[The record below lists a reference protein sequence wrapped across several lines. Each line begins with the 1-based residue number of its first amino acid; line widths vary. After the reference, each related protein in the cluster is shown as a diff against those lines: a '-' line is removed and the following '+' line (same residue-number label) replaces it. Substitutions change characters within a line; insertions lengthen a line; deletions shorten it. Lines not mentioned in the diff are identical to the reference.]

1 MTRLDG
7 RPHRFPAMIAAS
19 LAIASLAIGGARADE
34 PKPVTVVNTP
44 TVQAQQSGPWS
55 VSVLGGLSLAPGNL
69 VGIDPSQNLV
79 RLAAPP
85 PIQPFQSSSSL
96 FIDYPDDSW
105 QWTFSVP
112 SGKLL
117 IIEYVSG
124 SFTKKIGGSSDP
136 SQPPFLFTVTTTVG
150 GQTASHV
157 VPVRG
162 IFDYAGTQSWFQI
175 AEPVRLYAAG
185 GTSVTVKLLNFVS
198 AGYQEQGSVSLAG
211 QLQDAS

>member
-1 MTRLDG
+1 VRV
-7 RPHRFPAMIAAS
+7 AAC
-19 LAIASLAIGGARADE
+19 IPGARDE
-34 PKPVTVVNTP
+34 ALARSVTDTP
-44 TVQAQQSGPWS
+44 HSKYLFMKVLETGAGGIISQCLEEQEGLGS

-105 QWTFSVP
+105 QYTFSVP
-112 SGKLL
+112 AGKLL
-117 IIEYVSG
+117 IIECVSG

-136 SQPPFLFTVTTTVG
+136 SQPPFLFTVTTTAG

-175 AEPVRLYAAG
+175 AEPLRLYAAG

-211 QLQDAS
+211 QLQDTP

>member
-1 MTRLDG
+1 MKVLETG
-7 RPHRFPAMIAAS
+7 A
-19 LAIASLAIGGARADE
+19 GGIISQCLE
-34 PKPVTVVNTP
+34 E
-44 TVQAQQSGPWS
+44 QEGLGS

-105 QWTFSVP
+105 QYTFSVP
-112 SGKLL
+112 AGKLL
-117 IIEYVSG
+117 IIECVSG

-136 SQPPFLFTVTTTVG
+136 SQPPFLFTVTTTAG

-175 AEPVRLYAAG
+175 AEPLRLYAAG

-211 QLQDAS
+211 QLQDTP